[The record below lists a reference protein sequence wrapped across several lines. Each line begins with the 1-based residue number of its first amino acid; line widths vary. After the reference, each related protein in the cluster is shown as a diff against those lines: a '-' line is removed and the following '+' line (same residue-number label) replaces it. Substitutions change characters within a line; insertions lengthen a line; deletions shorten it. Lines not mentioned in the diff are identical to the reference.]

1 MKPDQTCLI
10 VLMVMLIGQAGT
22 VQASDAADQAGVVPK
37 RDASAHVLTSGEID
51 SSKVEVGAYVE
62 VTYYKG
68 EKLETVRGYIK
79 AVDSETLTIGRGLWQ
94 EQIAF
99 ERIQRLIVGAS
110 DLSIDRYRVSV
121 DLLNNKDPRS
131 QRLVRK
137 LFFGTLTGFFSGVAG
152 AWVGLSSLEGVYV
165 GVGVGWLVGVPI
177 GVSLADRHDRFAL
190 SLAGSVIGG
199 AVGVA
204 WIAYDERLWI
214 PAILSP
220 LIGATIMSEISRKP
234 PDASRFSIG
243 LSPDAHGRFVALATL
258 RF

>member
-121 DLLNNKDPRS
+121 DLLNNKDPE
-131 QRLVRK
+131 K
-137 LFFGTLTGFFSGVAG
+137 PATGQKVIFWYAYRVLLRRCGSLGRVVVARG
-152 AWVGLSSLEGVYV
+152 SLCRCG
-165 GVGVGWLVGVPI
+165 GWLASRRAHWCEFGRSTRSVCI
-177 GVSLADRHDRFAL
+177 
-190 SLAGSVIGG
+190 VIG
-199 AVGVA
+199 
-204 WIAYDERLWI
+204 R
-214 PAILSP
+214 
-220 LIGATIMSEISRKP
+220 
-234 PDASRFSIG
+234 
-243 LSPDAHGRFVALATL
+243 
-258 RF
+258 